1 MKNITFDKSHN
12 CYMLR
17 IQRKGFIFQER
28 SDNIEDLIALREA
41 VLEDYERTGLLPGQN
56 SFG

>member
-1 MKNITFDKSHN
+1 MKNISFDKSHN

-28 SDNIEDLIALREA
+28 SDNIEDLIVLHEA
-41 VLEDYERTGLLPGQN
+41 VLEDYERTGLPPGQN

>member
-1 MKNITFDKSHN
+1 MKNISFDKSHN
-12 CYMLR
+12 CYILR
-17 IQRKGFIFQER
+17 VQRKGFIFQER

-41 VLEDYERTGLLPGQN
+41 VLEDYERTDLLPGQN

>member
-1 MKNITFDKSHN
+1 MKNISFDKSHN
-12 CYMLR
+12 CYILR

-28 SDNIEDLIALREA
+28 SDNIEDLIVLREA

>member
-1 MKNITFDKSHN
+1 MKNISFDKSHN

-17 IQRKGFIFQER
+17 VQRKGFIFQAR

-56 SFG
+56 SYA

>member
-1 MKNITFDKSHN
+1 MKNISFDKSHN

-17 IQRKGFIFQER
+17 VQRKGFIFQER
-28 SDNIEDLIALREA
+28 SDNIEDLIVLREA

>member
-1 MKNITFDKSHN
+1 MKNITFDKSRN
-12 CYMLR
+12 CYTLR
-17 IQRKGFIFQER
+17 VQRKGFIFQER

>member
-1 MKNITFDKSHN
+1 MKNISFDKSHN

-41 VLEDYERTGLLPGQN
+41 VLEDYERTGLMPGQN
-56 SFG
+56 SHA

>member
-1 MKNITFDKSHN
+1 MKNISFDKSHN

-56 SFG
+56 SYA

>member
-1 MKNITFDKSHN
+1 MKNISFDKSHN

-17 IQRKGFIFQER
+17 VQRKGFIFQAR

-41 VLEDYERTGLLPGQN
+41 VLEDYERTGLLSGQN

>member
-12 CYMLR
+12 NYMLR
-17 IQRKGFIFQER
+17 VQRKGFIFQER

-41 VLEDYERTGLLPGQN
+41 VLEDHERTRLLPGQN

>member
-12 CYMLR
+12 NYMLR
-17 IQRKGFIFQER
+17 VQRKVFIFQER

>member
-1 MKNITFDKSHN
+1 MKNISFDKSHN

-17 IQRKGFIFQER
+17 IQSKGFIFQER
-28 SDNIEDLIALREA
+28 SDNIEDLIVLREA

>member
-1 MKNITFDKSHN
+1 
-12 CYMLR
+12 MLR
-17 IQRKGFIFQER
+17 VQRKGFIFQER
-28 SDNIEDLIALREA
+28 SENIEDLIALREA

>member
-1 MKNITFDKSHN
+1 MKNISFDKSHN

-17 IQRKGFIFQER
+17 VQRKGFIFQER
-28 SDNIEDLIALREA
+28 SSDIEDLIALREA
-41 VLEDYERTGLLPGQN
+41 VLEDYERTGLLPCQN

>member
-1 MKNITFDKSHN
+1 MKNISFDKSHN

-17 IQRKGFIFQER
+17 VQRKGFIFQER

-41 VLEDYERTGLLPGQN
+41 VLEDYERTGLLPGQD
-56 SFG
+56 SY

>member
-1 MKNITFDKSHN
+1 MKNISFDKSHN

-41 VLEDYERTGLLPGQN
+41 VLEDYERTGLLPGQD
-56 SFG
+56 SY

>member
-1 MKNITFDKSHN
+1 MKNISFDKSHN

-41 VLEDYERTGLLPGQN
+41 VLEDYERTGLMSGQN
-56 SFG
+56 SHA

>member
-1 MKNITFDKSHN
+1 MKNISFDKSRN

-17 IQRKGFIFQER
+17 VQRKGFIFQER

-41 VLEDYERTGLLPGQN
+41 VLEDYERTGLLPGQD